1 MYARV
6 NILEGP
12 PEKMDEALR
21 YFQENVLPNL
31 KQIEGFKGTIALGDR
46 QSGKTLGITLWESE
60 ENIRATEAG
69 ADRSR
74 SQLAEATGETVAGV
88 EIYEVGL
95 FEVES

>member
-12 PEKMDEALR
+12 PERMDDALR
-21 YFQENVLPNL
+21 YFQENVLPRL
-31 KQIEGFKGTIALGDR
+31 KQMDEFKGTIALGDR

-60 ENIRATEAG
+60 EAIRATEAG

-74 SQLAEATGETVAGV
+74 SRLAEATGETVAGV
-88 EIYEVGL
+88 EIYEVAL